1 MSVYILYPTKR
12 FVANAPPVNFL
23 VNFGIVFFSDPPNW
37 ASAVSEKRFGRRRC
51 RKNIL
56 GVGGVG
62 KKFWASAVSEAR
74 FGRRRRRKHILG
86 VGGVGKTFVRTCVRT
101 FVRAFVHTFASGSF
115 ENFSLRRLRLRT
127 L

>member
-1 MSVYILYPTKR
+1 MNVYILYPTKR

-23 VNFGIVFFSDPPNW
+23 VNFGIDFFSDPPNW

-62 KKFWASAVSEAR
+62 KTFS
-74 FGRRRRRKHILG
+74 
-86 VGGVGKTFVRTCVRT
+86 GKVYRQCVRNLEQNINAHMLV
-101 FVRAFVHTFASGSF
+101 FGAFVYFAFFHPAEVLEG
-115 ENFSLRRLRLRT
+115 
-127 L
+127 